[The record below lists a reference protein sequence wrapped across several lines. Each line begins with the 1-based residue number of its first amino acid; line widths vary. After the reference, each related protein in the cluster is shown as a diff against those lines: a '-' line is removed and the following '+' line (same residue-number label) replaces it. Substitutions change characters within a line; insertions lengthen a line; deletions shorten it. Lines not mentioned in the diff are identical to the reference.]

1 MVIGIER
8 KLVFEPT
15 LREWQG
21 GHYYHI
27 FARRKETAAALHSF
41 DTIRSFGTPAGTLG
55 STYAGDMTYGRLYRF
70 RLNPETDDRSKFIE
84 WCEPLIAYAVT
95 LGATATCELPNNRG
109 NRVRYKDG
117 FREGGRNMA
126 MEMMADDA
134 YWREHEF
141 QRDYPALAECVN
153 RANERKAK

>member
-1 MVIGIER
+1 MSFQIQRNLI
-8 KLVFEPT
+8 FPPT
-15 LREWQG
+15 LREWQK

-95 LGATATCELPNNRG
+95 LGATATCELPNNIG

-117 FREGGRNMA
+117 FRNGGRNMA

-134 YWREHEF
+134 YWRDKEF
-141 QRDYPALAECVN
+141 REKYPALQKCVD
-153 RANERKAK
+153 RANARDAK